1 MQKIFSFYKS
11 PHRYTYGL
19 LTVSIF
25 IIFLISTSHITH
37 EEFESLNCE
46 DRGKNFQ
53 GVKSNSTAN
62 GYELI
67 HIISHPNRTGDI
79 NLTLCWIVDEQI
91 QVGKLITLD
100 AKANSERYMENNSS
114 HKITISI
121 PNDHIN
127 YWVDSNKSYIRQH
140 MYEMSNKLV
149 LTQKNSKIFE
159 SEPINFRFTVPNPIS
174 ITYCEYFPNEECF
187 SVENLLQPASY
198 YLDQELNLTRQT
210 VVLAKITEDLT
221 NDIIELTCFN
231 IYLNIILVFFTGTVL
246 IYTIMNILTKDNLVK
261 KRIHIPI
268 IVVMFFIIISVIF
281 KFTTYDQCVDN
292 FAIWP
297 F

>member
-1 MQKIFSFYKS
+1 MKNHII
-11 PHRYTYGL
+11 

-25 IIFLISTSHITH
+25 MMFLISTSHTTH
-37 EEFESLNCE
+37 EESNMLNCE

-53 GVKSNSTAN
+53 GIKSNSAAN

-67 HIISHPNRTGDI
+67 YMVSHPNHTDDI

-100 AKANSERYMENNSS
+100 AKASSERYMTSNSS
-114 HKITISI
+114 HKITISF

-159 SEPINFRFTVPNPIS
+159 SEPINFRFTVPIPIS

-187 SVENLLQPASY
+187 NVDNLLQPASY
-198 YLDQELNLTRQT
+198 YLDQELNLTRQI
-210 VVLAKITEDLT
+210 VNLAEVTGDLT
-221 NDIIELTCFN
+221 IDIIELTCFN
-231 IYLNIILVFFTGTVL
+231 ILLNIMLVFFSGLVL
-246 IYTIMNILTKDNLVK
+246 AYTIINMLRGDNQNDK
-261 KRIHIPI
+261 YIRWTITICMFSITAFSI
-268 IVVMFFIIISVIF
+268 IRFGL
-281 KFTTYDQCVDN
+281 YDQCTVN
-292 FAIWP
+292 FSVGP